1 LQFNLYKNF
10 DIVLPITVVRWPAN
24 GDRKKDR
31 KGKEIFLDRLHER
44 TNRHLCIKQKQKQ
57 RGSKTQ
63 SLVGTQDKKEKERLR
78 EGERKKDRNKDYK
91 KGLKCLAEKQIQ
103 T

>member
-31 KGKEIFLDRLHER
+31 KGKGKEIFLDRLDVR

-78 EGERKKDRNKDYK
+78 EGERKKER
-91 KGLKCLAEKQIQ
+91 L
-103 T
+103 